1 MLRHTMRNKLAVKI
15 CGMNS
20 QTAIDAAIASGVD
33 YLGFVFFPP
42 SPRSLT
48 PKIASSLMVKRSDD
62 FKVVAVVVNPSNKL
76 LEEITNHL
84 APDIFQLH
92 GSETAE
98 DIENIKQKFN
108 TKIIK
113 AIKISEREDFE
124 EVSKFDKIADFLLFD
139 AAAPVNTAH
148 SLPGGNGI
156 SFNWNWLSNA
166 SLATPWFLSGGLN
179 ISNIN
184 EAVRTTGATAVDVS
198 SGVEDKAGIKNNQK
212 IIEFM
217 NTVRT
222 L

>member
-1 MLRHTMRNKLAVKI
+1 MRNKLAVKI

-48 PKIASSLMVKRSDD
+48 PEIASRLMEKRSND
-62 FKVVAVVVNPSNKL
+62 FKVVAVVVNPSDKL
-76 LEEITNHL
+76 LEEITYHL

-98 DIENIKQKFN
+98 DLEHIKQKFN

-113 AIKISEREDFE
+113 AMKISEREDFE
-124 EVSKFDKIADFLLFD
+124 EVSKFDKVADFLLFD
-139 AAAPVNTAH
+139 AAAPLNTTH

-156 SFNWNWLSNA
+156 SFNWNWLSDA

-179 ISNIN
+179 IGNIN
-184 EAVRTTGATAVDVS
+184 EAVETTGATAVDVS
-198 SGVEDKAGIKNNQK
+198 SGVEDQAGIKNNQK

>member
-1 MLRHTMRNKLAVKI
+1 MRNKLAVKI
-15 CGMNS
+15 CGLNS
-20 QTAIDAAIASGVD
+20 QTAIDTAIASGVD

-48 PKIASSLMVKRSDD
+48 PEIASRLMEKRSND
-62 FKVVAVVVNPSNKL
+62 FKVVAVVVNPSDKL
-76 LEEITNHL
+76 LEEITYHL

-98 DIENIKQKFN
+98 DLEHIKQKFN

-113 AIKISEREDFE
+113 AMKISERKDFE
-124 EVSKFDKIADFLLFD
+124 EVSKFDKVADFLLFD
-139 AAAPVNTAH
+139 AAAPLNTTH

-156 SFNWNWLSNA
+156 SFNWNWLSDA

-179 ISNIN
+179 IGNIN
-184 EAVRTTGATAVDVS
+184 EAVETTGATAVDVS
-198 SGVEDKAGIKNNQK
+198 SGVEDQAGIKNNQK

>member
-1 MLRHTMRNKLAVKI
+1 MRSKLTVKI

-20 QTAIDAAIASGVD
+20 QTAVDAAIASGVD

-48 PKIASSLMVKRSDD
+48 PEFASSLMEERSDD
-62 FKVVAVVVNPSNKL
+62 FKVVAVVVNPSDKL

-92 GSETAE
+92 GSETADDVE
-98 DIENIKQKFN
+98 KIKQKFN

-139 AAAPVNTAH
+139 AAAPVNTTH

-156 SFNWNWLSNA
+156 SFNWNWLSNV

-184 EAVRTTGATAVDVS
+184 EAVRTTGATALDVS
-198 SGVEDKAGIKNNQK
+198 SGVEDKAGFKNNQK

>member
-1 MLRHTMRNKLAVKI
+1 MRNKLAVKI

-20 QTAIDAAIASGVD
+20 QTAVDAAIASGVD

-48 PKIASSLMVKRSDD
+48 PEFASSLMEERSDD
-62 FKVVAVVVNPSNKL
+62 FKVVAVVVNPSDKL

-98 DIENIKQKFN
+98 DITNIKQKFN

-166 SLATPWFLSGGLN
+166 SLTTPWFLSGGLN

-184 EAVRTTGATAVDVS
+184 EAVRTTGATALDVS
-198 SGVEDKAGIKNNQK
+198 SGVEDKAGFKNNQK

>member
-1 MLRHTMRNKLAVKI
+1 MRSKLTVKI

-20 QTAIDAAIASGVD
+20 QTAVDAAIASGVD

-48 PKIASSLMVKRSDD
+48 PEFASSLMEERSDD
-62 FKVVAVVVNPSNKL
+62 FKVVAVVVNPSDKL

-98 DIENIKQKFN
+98 DITNIKQKFD

-113 AIKISEREDFE
+113 AIKISKLEDFE
-124 EVSKFDKIADFLLFD
+124 EVSKFDKVADFMLFD
-139 AAAPVNTAH
+139 AAAPENTTH

-156 SFNWNWLSNA
+156 SFNWNWLSDA
-166 SLATPWFLSGGLN
+166 SLETPWFLSGGLN

-184 EAVRTTGATAVDVS
+184 EAIKITGATAVDVS
-198 SGVEDKAGIKNNQK
+198 SGVEDKAGIKNNKK

-217 NTVRT
+217 KTVRT

>member
-1 MLRHTMRNKLAVKI
+1 MRNKLAVKI
-15 CGMNS
+15 CGLNS
-20 QTAIDAAIASGVD
+20 QTAIDTAIASGVD

-48 PKIASSLMVKRSDD
+48 PEIASRLMEKRSND
-62 FKVVAVVVNPSNKL
+62 FKVVAVVVNPSDKL
-76 LEEITNHL
+76 LEEITYHL

-98 DIENIKQKFN
+98 DLEHIKQKFN

-113 AIKISEREDFE
+113 AIKISKLEDFE
-124 EVSKFDKIADFLLFD
+124 EVSKFDKVADFMLFD
-139 AAAPVNTAH
+139 AAAPENTTH

-156 SFNWNWLSNA
+156 SFNWNWLSDA
-166 SLATPWFLSGGLN
+166 SLETPWFLSGGLN

-184 EAVRTTGATAVDVS
+184 EAIKITGATAVDVS
-198 SGVEDKAGIKNNQK
+198 SGVEDKAGIKNNKK

-217 NTVRT
+217 KTVRT

>member
-1 MLRHTMRNKLAVKI
+1 MRSKLTVKI

-20 QTAIDAAIASGVD
+20 QTAVDAAIASGVD

-48 PKIASSLMVKRSDD
+48 PEFASSLMEERSDD
-62 FKVVAVVVNPSNKL
+62 FKVVAVVVNPSDKL

-98 DIENIKQKFN
+98 DITNIKQKFN

-113 AIKISEREDFE
+113 AIKISKREDFE
-124 EVSKFDKIADFLLFD
+124 EVSKFDKVADFLLFD
-139 AAAPVNTAH
+139 AAAPENTTH

-156 SFNWNWLSNA
+156 SFNWNWLSDA
-166 SLATPWFLSGGLN
+166 SLETPWFLSGGLN

-184 EAVRTTGATAVDVS
+184 EAIKITGATAVDVS
-198 SGVEDKAGIKNNQK
+198 SGVENKAGIKNSKK

-217 NTVRT
+217 KTVRT

>member
-1 MLRHTMRNKLAVKI
+1 MLSKLTVKI

-20 QTAIDAAIASGVD
+20 QTAVDAAIASGVD

-48 PKIASSLMVKRSDD
+48 PEFASSLMEERSDD
-62 FKVVAVVVNPSNKL
+62 FKVVAVVVNPSDKL

-98 DIENIKQKFN
+98 DITNIKQKFN

-113 AIKISEREDFE
+113 AIKISKLEDFE
-124 EVSKFDKIADFLLFD
+124 EVSKFDKVADFMLFD
-139 AAAPVNTAH
+139 AAAPENTTH

-156 SFNWNWLSNA
+156 SFNWNWLSDA
-166 SLATPWFLSGGLN
+166 SLETPWFLSGGIN

-184 EAVRTTGATAVDVS
+184 EAIKITGATAVDVS
-198 SGVEDKAGIKNNQK
+198 SGVEDKAGIKNNKK

-217 NTVRT
+217 KTVRT

>member
-1 MLRHTMRNKLAVKI
+1 MRSKLTVKI

-20 QTAIDAAIASGVD
+20 QTAVDAAIASGVD

-48 PKIASSLMVKRSDD
+48 PEFASSLMEERSDD
-62 FKVVAVVVNPSNKL
+62 FKVVAVVVNPSDKV

-98 DIENIKQKFN
+98 DITNIKQKFD

-113 AIKISEREDFE
+113 AIKISKLEDFE
-124 EVSKFDKIADFLLFD
+124 EASKFDKVADFMLFD
-139 AAAPVNTAH
+139 AAAPENTPH

-156 SFNWNWLSNA
+156 SFNWNWLSDA
-166 SLATPWFLSGGLN
+166 SLKTPWFLSGGLN

-184 EAVRTTGATAVDVS
+184 EAIKITGATAVDVS
-198 SGVEDKAGIKNNQK
+198 SGVEDKAGIKNNKK

-217 NTVRT
+217 KTVKT

>member
-1 MLRHTMRNKLAVKI
+1 M
-15 CGMNS
+15 
-20 QTAIDAAIASGVD
+20 
-33 YLGFVFFPP
+33 
-42 SPRSLT
+42 
-48 PKIASSLMVKRSDD
+48 
-62 FKVVAVVVNPSNKL
+62 
-76 LEEITNHL
+76 
-84 APDIFQLH
+84 
-92 GSETAE
+92 
-98 DIENIKQKFN
+98 
-108 TKIIK
+108 
-113 AIKISEREDFE
+113 
-124 EVSKFDKIADFLLFD
+124 LFD

-166 SLATPWFLSGGLN
+166 SLSTPWFLSGGLN

-184 EAVRTTGATAVDVS
+184 EAVQTTGATAVDVS

>member
-1 MLRHTMRNKLAVKI
+1 MRSKLTVKI

-20 QTAIDAAIASGVD
+20 QTAIDTAIASGVD

-48 PKIASSLMVKRSDD
+48 PEFASSLMEERSDD
-62 FKVVAVVVNPSNKL
+62 FKVVAVVVNPSDKL

-98 DIENIKQKFN
+98 DITNIKQKFN

-113 AIKISEREDFE
+113 AIKISKLEDFE
-124 EVSKFDKIADFLLFD
+124 EASKFDKVADFMLFD
-139 AAAPVNTAH
+139 AAAPENTPH

-156 SFNWNWLSNA
+156 SFNWNWLSDA
-166 SLATPWFLSGGLN
+166 SLETPWFLSGGLN

-184 EAVRTTGATAVDVS
+184 EAIKITGATAVDVS
-198 SGVEDKAGIKNNQK
+198 SGVEDKAGIKNNKK

-217 NTVRT
+217 KTVRT

>member
-1 MLRHTMRNKLAVKI
+1 MRNKLAVKI
-15 CGMNS
+15 CGLNS
-20 QTAIDAAIASGVD
+20 QTAIDTAIASGVD

-48 PKIASSLMVKRSDD
+48 PEIASRLMEKRSND
-62 FKVVAVVVNPSNKL
+62 FKVVAVVVNPSDKL
-76 LEEITNHL
+76 LEEITYHL

-98 DIENIKQKFN
+98 DLEHIKQKFN

-113 AIKISEREDFE
+113 AMKISERKDFE
-124 EVSKFDKIADFLLFD
+124 EVSKFDKVADFLLFD
-139 AAAPVNTAH
+139 AAAPLNTTH

-156 SFNWNWLSNA
+156 SFNWNWLSDA
-166 SLATPWFLSGGLN
+166 SLAIPWFLSGGLN
-179 ISNIN
+179 IGNIN
-184 EAVRTTGATAVDVS
+184 EAVKTTGATAVDVS
-198 SGVEDKAGIKNNQK
+198 SGVEDQAGIKNNQK

>member
-1 MLRHTMRNKLAVKI
+1 MRSKLTVKI

-20 QTAIDAAIASGVD
+20 QTAVDAAIASGVD

-48 PKIASSLMVKRSDD
+48 PEFASSLMEERSDD
-62 FKVVAVVVNPSNKL
+62 FKVVAVVVNPSDKL

-98 DIENIKQKFN
+98 NITNIKQKFN

-113 AIKISEREDFE
+113 AIKISKREDFE
-124 EVSKFDKIADFLLFD
+124 EVSKFDKVADFLLFD
-139 AAAPVNTAH
+139 AAAPENTTH

-156 SFNWNWLSNA
+156 SFNWNWLSDA
-166 SLATPWFLSGGLN
+166 SLETPWFLSGGLN

-184 EAVRTTGATAVDVS
+184 EAIKITGATAVDVS
-198 SGVEDKAGIKNNQK
+198 SGVEDKAGIKNNKK

-217 NTVRT
+217 KTVRT

>member
-1 MLRHTMRNKLAVKI
+1 MLRHTMRNKLTVKI
-15 CGMNS
+15 CGLNS
-20 QTAIDAAIASGVD
+20 QTAIDTAIASGVD

-48 PKIASSLMVKRSDD
+48 PEIASRLMEKRSND
-62 FKVVAVVVNPSNKL
+62 FKVVAVVVNPSDKL
-76 LEEITNHL
+76 LEEITYHL

-98 DIENIKQKFN
+98 DLERIKQKFN

-113 AIKISEREDFE
+113 AMKISEREDFE
-124 EVSKFDKIADFLLFD
+124 EVSKFDKVADFLLFD
-139 AAAPVNTAH
+139 AAAPLNTTH

-156 SFNWNWLSNA
+156 SFNWNWLSDA

-179 ISNIN
+179 IGNIN
-184 EAVRTTGATAVDVS
+184 EAVETTGATAVDVS
-198 SGVEDKAGIKNNQK
+198 SGVEDQAGIKNNQK

>member
-1 MLRHTMRNKLAVKI
+1 MRNKLAVKI
-15 CGMNS
+15 CGLNS
-20 QTAIDAAIASGVD
+20 QTAIDTAIASGVD

-48 PKIASSLMVKRSDD
+48 PEIASRLLEKRSND
-62 FKVVAVVVNPSNKL
+62 FKVVAVVVNPSDKL
-76 LEEITNHL
+76 LEEITYHL

-98 DIENIKQKFN
+98 DLEHIKQKFN

-113 AIKISEREDFE
+113 AMKISEREDFE
-124 EVSKFDKIADFLLFD
+124 EVSKFDKVADFLLFD
-139 AAAPVNTAH
+139 AAAPLNTTH

-156 SFNWNWLSNA
+156 SFNWNWLSDA

-179 ISNIN
+179 IGNIN
-184 EAVRTTGATAVDVS
+184 EAVETTGATAVDVS
-198 SGVEDKAGIKNNQK
+198 SGVEDQAGIKNNQK

>member
-1 MLRHTMRNKLAVKI
+1 MRNKLAVKI
-15 CGMNS
+15 CGLNS
-20 QTAIDAAIASGVD
+20 QTAIDTAIASGVD

-48 PKIASSLMVKRSDD
+48 PEIASRLMEKRSND
-62 FKVVAVVVNPSNKL
+62 FKVVAVVVNPSDKL
-76 LEEITNHL
+76 LEEITYHL

-98 DIENIKQKFN
+98 DLEHIKQKFN

-113 AIKISEREDFE
+113 AMKISEREDFE
-124 EVSKFDKIADFLLFD
+124 EVSKFDKVADFLLFD
-139 AAAPVNTAH
+139 AAAPLNTTH

-156 SFNWNWLSNA
+156 SFNWNWLSDA

-179 ISNIN
+179 IGNIN
-184 EAVRTTGATAVDVS
+184 EAVETTGATAVDVS
-198 SGVEDKAGIKNNQK
+198 SGVEDQAGIKNNQK

>member
-1 MLRHTMRNKLAVKI
+1 MRSKLTVKI

-20 QTAIDAAIASGVD
+20 QKAVDASIASGVD

-48 PKIASSLMVKRSDD
+48 PEFASSLMEERSDD
-62 FKVVAVVVNPSNKL
+62 FKVVAVVVNPSDKL
-76 LEEITNHL
+76 LEEITNHV

-98 DIENIKQKFN
+98 DITNIKQKFN

-113 AIKISEREDFE
+113 AIKISKLEDFE
-124 EVSKFDKIADFLLFD
+124 EVSKFDKVADFMLFD
-139 AAAPVNTAH
+139 AAAPENTTH

-156 SFNWNWLSNA
+156 SFNWNWLSDA
-166 SLATPWFLSGGLN
+166 SLETPWFLSGGLN

-184 EAVRTTGATAVDVS
+184 EAIKITGATAVDVS
-198 SGVEDKAGIKNNQK
+198 SGVEDKAGIKNNKK

-217 NTVRT
+217 KTVRT

>member
-1 MLRHTMRNKLAVKI
+1 MRNKLAVKI
-15 CGMNS
+15 CGLNS
-20 QTAIDAAIASGVD
+20 QTAIDTAIASGVD

-48 PKIASSLMVKRSDD
+48 PEIASRLMEKRSND
-62 FKVVAVVVNPSNKL
+62 FKVVAVVVNPSDKL
-76 LEEITNHL
+76 LEEITYHL

-98 DIENIKQKFN
+98 DLEHIKQKFN

-113 AIKISEREDFE
+113 AMKISEREDFE
-124 EVSKFDKIADFLLFD
+124 EVSKFDKVADFLLFD
-139 AAAPVNTAH
+139 AAAPLNTTH

-156 SFNWNWLSNA
+156 SFNWNWLSDA

-179 ISNIN
+179 IGNIN
-184 EAVRTTGATAVDVS
+184 EAVETTGATAIDVS
-198 SGVEDKAGIKNNQK
+198 SGVEDQAGIKNNQK

>member
-1 MLRHTMRNKLAVKI
+1 MRSKLTVKI

-20 QTAIDAAIASGVD
+20 QTAVDAAIASGVD

-48 PKIASSLMVKRSDD
+48 PEFASSLMEERSDD
-62 FKVVAVVVNPSNKL
+62 FKVVAVVVNPSDKL

-98 DIENIKQKFN
+98 NITNIKQKFN

-113 AIKISEREDFE
+113 AIKISKLEDFE
-124 EVSKFDKIADFLLFD
+124 EVSKFDKVADFMLFD
-139 AAAPVNTAH
+139 AAAPENTTH

-156 SFNWNWLSNA
+156 SFNWNWLNDA
-166 SLATPWFLSGGLN
+166 SLETPWFLSGGLN

-184 EAVRTTGATAVDVS
+184 EAIKITGATAVDVS
-198 SGVEDKAGIKNNQK
+198 SGVEDKTGIKNNKK

-217 NTVRT
+217 KTVRT

>member
-1 MLRHTMRNKLAVKI
+1 MRSKLTVKI

-20 QTAIDAAIASGVD
+20 QTAVDAAIASGVD

-48 PKIASSLMVKRSDD
+48 PEFASSLMEERSDD
-62 FKVVAVVVNPSNKL
+62 FKVVAVVVNPSDKL

-92 GSETAE
+92 GSETAD
-98 DIENIKQKFN
+98 DIEKIKQKFN

-124 EVSKFDKIADFLLFD
+124 EVSKFDKVADFLLFD

-166 SLATPWFLSGGLN
+166 SLTTPWFLSGGLN

>member
-1 MLRHTMRNKLAVKI
+1 MRNKLAVKI
-15 CGMNS
+15 CGLNS
-20 QTAIDAAIASGVD
+20 QTAIDTAIASGVD

-48 PKIASSLMVKRSDD
+48 PEIASRLMEKRSND
-62 FKVVAVVVNPSNKL
+62 FKVVAVVVNPSDKL
-76 LEEITNHL
+76 LEEITYHL

-98 DIENIKQKFN
+98 DLEHIKQKFN

-113 AIKISEREDFE
+113 AMKISEREDFE
-124 EVSKFDKIADFLLFD
+124 EVSKFDKVADFLLFD
-139 AAAPVNTAH
+139 AAAPLNTTH

-156 SFNWNWLSNA
+156 SFNWNWLSDA

-179 ISNIN
+179 IGNIN
-184 EAVRTTGATAVDVS
+184 EAVETTGATAVDVS
-198 SGVEDKAGIKNNQK
+198 SGVEDEAGIKNNQK

>member
-1 MLRHTMRNKLAVKI
+1 MRSKLTVKI

-20 QTAIDAAIASGVD
+20 QTAVDAAIASGVD

-48 PKIASSLMVKRSDD
+48 PEFASSLMEERSDD
-62 FKVVAVVVNPSNKL
+62 FKVVAVVVNLSDKL

-98 DIENIKQKFN
+98 DITNIKQKFN

-113 AIKISEREDFE
+113 AIKISKREDFE
-124 EVSKFDKIADFLLFD
+124 EVSKFDKVADFLLFD
-139 AAAPVNTAH
+139 AAAPENTTH

-156 SFNWNWLSNA
+156 SFNWNWLSDA
-166 SLATPWFLSGGLN
+166 SLETPWFLSGGLN

-184 EAVRTTGATAVDVS
+184 EAIKITGATAVDVS
-198 SGVEDKAGIKNNQK
+198 SGVEDKAGIKNNKK

-217 NTVRT
+217 KTVRT

>member
-20 QTAIDAAIASGVD
+20 QTAVDAAIASGVD

-48 PKIASSLMVKRSDD
+48 PEIASSLMEKRSDD
-62 FKVVAVVVNPSNKL
+62 FKVVAVVVNPSDEL
-76 LEEITNHL
+76 LEEITYHL

-92 GSETAE
+92 GSETAD

-124 EVSKFDKIADFLLFD
+124 KVSKFDKVADFLLFD
-139 AAAPVNTAH
+139 AAAPATTAN

-184 EAVRTTGATAVDVS
+184 EAVQTTGATAVDVS
-198 SGVEDKAGIKNNQK
+198 SGVEDNAGVKNNQK

>member
-48 PKIASSLMVKRSDD
+48 PEIASSLMDKRSDD
-62 FKVVAVVVNPSNKL
+62 FKVVAVVVNPSDNL
-76 LEEITNHL
+76 LEEITYHL

-92 GSETAE
+92 GSETAD
-98 DIENIKQKFN
+98 DIENIKNKFN

-113 AIKISEREDFE
+113 AIKISERKDFE
-124 EVSKFDKIADFLLFD
+124 EVSKFDKVADFLLFD
-139 AAAPVNTAH
+139 AAAPVNTGQ

-184 EAVRTTGATAVDVS
+184 EAVRTTGATALDVS
-198 SGVEDKAGIKNNQK
+198 SGVEDKAGFKNNQK

>member
-1 MLRHTMRNKLAVKI
+1 MRSKLTVKI

-48 PKIASSLMVKRSDD
+48 PEFASSLMEERSDD
-62 FKVVAVVVNPSNKL
+62 FKVVAVVVNPSDKL

-98 DIENIKQKFN
+98 DITNIKQKFN

-113 AIKISEREDFE
+113 AIKISKLEDFE
-124 EVSKFDKIADFLLFD
+124 EVSKFDKVADFMLFD
-139 AAAPVNTAH
+139 AAAPENTTH

-156 SFNWNWLSNA
+156 SFNWNWLSDA
-166 SLATPWFLSGGLN
+166 SLETPWFLSGGLN

-184 EAVRTTGATAVDVS
+184 EAIKITGATAVDVS
-198 SGVEDKAGIKNNQK
+198 SGVEDKAGIKNNKK

-217 NTVRT
+217 KTVRT

>member
-1 MLRHTMRNKLAVKI
+1 MLRHIMRSKLTVKI

-20 QTAIDAAIASGVD
+20 QTAVDAAIASGVD

-48 PKIASSLMVKRSDD
+48 PEFASSLMEERSND
-62 FKVVAVVVNPSNKL
+62 FKVVAVVVNPSDKL

-98 DIENIKQKFN
+98 DITNIKQKFN

-113 AIKISEREDFE
+113 AIKISKREDFE
-124 EVSKFDKIADFLLFD
+124 EVSKFDKVADFLLFD
-139 AAAPVNTAH
+139 AAAPENTTH

-156 SFNWNWLSNA
+156 SFNWNWLSDA
-166 SLATPWFLSGGLN
+166 SLETPWFLSGGLN

-184 EAVRTTGATAVDVS
+184 EAIKITGAAAVDVS
-198 SGVEDKAGIKNNQK
+198 SGVEDKAGIKNTQK

>member
-1 MLRHTMRNKLAVKI
+1 
-15 CGMNS
+15 MNS
-20 QTAIDAAIASGVD
+20 QTAVDAAIASGVD

-48 PKIASSLMVKRSDD
+48 PEFASSLMEERSND
-62 FKVVAVVVNPSNKL
+62 FKVVAVVVNPSDKL

-98 DIENIKQKFN
+98 DITNIKQKFN

-113 AIKISEREDFE
+113 AIKISKLEDFE
-124 EVSKFDKIADFLLFD
+124 EVSKFDKVADFLLFD
-139 AAAPVNTAH
+139 AAAPENTTH

-156 SFNWNWLSNA
+156 SFNWNWLSDA
-166 SLATPWFLSGGLN
+166 SLETPWFLSGGLN

-184 EAVRTTGATAVDVS
+184 EAIKITGATAVDVS
-198 SGVEDKAGIKNNQK
+198 SGVEDKAGIKNNKK

-217 NTVRT
+217 KTVRT

>member
-1 MLRHTMRNKLAVKI
+1 MRSKLTVKI

-20 QTAIDAAIASGVD
+20 QTAVDAAIASGVD

-48 PKIASSLMVKRSDD
+48 PEFASSLMEERSDD
-62 FKVVAVVVNPSNKL
+62 FKVVAVVVNPSDKL

-98 DIENIKQKFN
+98 DITNIKQKFN

-113 AIKISEREDFE
+113 AIKISKLEDFE
-124 EVSKFDKIADFLLFD
+124 EVSKFDKVADFMLFD
-139 AAAPVNTAH
+139 AAAPENTPH

-156 SFNWNWLSNA
+156 SFNWNWLSDA
-166 SLATPWFLSGGLN
+166 SLETPWFLSGGLN

-184 EAVRTTGATAVDVS
+184 EAIKITGATAVDVS
-198 SGVEDKAGIKNNQK
+198 SGVEDKAGIKNNKK

-217 NTVRT
+217 KTVRT

>member
-1 MLRHTMRNKLAVKI
+1 MRNKLAVKI
-15 CGMNS
+15 CGLNS
-20 QTAIDAAIASGVD
+20 QTAIDTAIASGVD

-48 PKIASSLMVKRSDD
+48 PEIASRLMEKRSND
-62 FKVVAVVVNPSNKL
+62 FKVVAVVVNPSDKL
-76 LEEITNHL
+76 LEEITYHL

-98 DIENIKQKFN
+98 DLEHIKQKFN

-113 AIKISEREDFE
+113 AMKISEREDFE
-124 EVSKFDKIADFLLFD
+124 EVSKFDKVADFLLFD
-139 AAAPVNTAH
+139 AAAPLNTTH

-156 SFNWNWLSNA
+156 SFNWNWLSDA
-166 SLATPWFLSGGLN
+166 SLAIPWFLSGGLN
-179 ISNIN
+179 IGNIN
-184 EAVRTTGATAVDVS
+184 EAVETTGATAVDVS
-198 SGVEDKAGIKNNQK
+198 SGVEDQAGIKNNQK

>member
-1 MLRHTMRNKLAVKI
+1 M
-15 CGMNS
+15 
-20 QTAIDAAIASGVD
+20 
-33 YLGFVFFPP
+33 
-42 SPRSLT
+42 
-48 PKIASSLMVKRSDD
+48 
-62 FKVVAVVVNPSNKL
+62 
-76 LEEITNHL
+76 LEEITYHL

-92 GSETAE
+92 GSETAD
-98 DIENIKQKFN
+98 DIEKIKQKFN

-139 AAAPVNTAH
+139 AAAPMNTTH

-156 SFNWNWLSNA
+156 SFNWNWLSNV

-179 ISNIN
+179 INNIN
-184 EAVRTTGATAVDVS
+184 EAVQTTGAAAVDVS
-198 SGVEDKAGIKNNQK
+198 SGVEDKAGIKNTQK

>member
-1 MLRHTMRNKLAVKI
+1 MRSKLTVKI

-20 QTAIDAAIASGVD
+20 QTAVDAAIASGVD

-48 PKIASSLMVKRSDD
+48 PEFASSLMEERSDD
-62 FKVVAVVVNPSNKL
+62 FKVVAVVVNPSDKL

-98 DIENIKQKFN
+98 DITNIKQKFN

-113 AIKISEREDFE
+113 AIKISKLEDFE
-124 EVSKFDKIADFLLFD
+124 EVSKFDKVADFMLFD
-139 AAAPVNTAH
+139 AAAPENTTH

-156 SFNWNWLSNA
+156 SFNWNWLSDA
-166 SLATPWFLSGGLN
+166 SLETPWFLSGGIN

-184 EAVRTTGATAVDVS
+184 EAIKITGATAVDVS
-198 SGVEDKAGIKNNQK
+198 SGVEDKAGIKNNKK

-217 NTVRT
+217 KTVRT

>member
-1 MLRHTMRNKLAVKI
+1 MRNKLAVKI
-15 CGMNS
+15 CGLNS
-20 QTAIDAAIASGVD
+20 QTAIDTAIASGVD

-48 PKIASSLMVKRSDD
+48 PEIASRLMEKRSND
-62 FKVVAVVVNPSNKL
+62 FKVVAVVVNPSDKL
-76 LEEITNHL
+76 LEEITYHL

-98 DIENIKQKFN
+98 DLEHIKQKFN

-113 AIKISEREDFE
+113 AMKISEREDFE
-124 EVSKFDKIADFLLFD
+124 EVSKFDKVADFLLFD
-139 AAAPVNTAH
+139 AAAPLNTTH

-156 SFNWNWLSNA
+156 SFNWNWLSDA
-166 SLATPWFLSGGLN
+166 SLAIPWFLSGGLN
-179 ISNIN
+179 IGNIN
-184 EAVRTTGATAVDVS
+184 EAVKTTGATAVDVS
-198 SGVEDKAGIKNNQK
+198 SGVEDEAGIKNNQK

>member
-1 MLRHTMRNKLAVKI
+1 MRNKLAVKI
-15 CGMNS
+15 CGLNS
-20 QTAIDAAIASGVD
+20 QTAIDTAIASGVD
-33 YLGFVFFPP
+33 YLGVVFLPP

-48 PKIASSLMVKRSDD
+48 PEIASRLMEKRSND
-62 FKVVAVVVNPSNKL
+62 FKVVAVVVNPSDKL
-76 LEEITNHL
+76 LEEITYHL

-98 DIENIKQKFN
+98 DLEHIKQKFN

-113 AIKISEREDFE
+113 AMKISEREDFE
-124 EVSKFDKIADFLLFD
+124 EVSKFDKVADFLLFD
-139 AAAPVNTAH
+139 AAAPLNTTH

-156 SFNWNWLSNA
+156 SFNWNWLSDA

-179 ISNIN
+179 IGNIN
-184 EAVRTTGATAVDVS
+184 EAVETTGATAVDVS

>member
-1 MLRHTMRNKLAVKI
+1 MRNKLAVKI
-15 CGMNS
+15 CGLNS
-20 QTAIDAAIASGVD
+20 QTAIDTAIASGVD
-33 YLGFVFFPP
+33 YLGFVFFQP

-48 PKIASSLMVKRSDD
+48 PEIASRLMEKRSND
-62 FKVVAVVVNPSNKL
+62 FKVVAVVVNPSDKL
-76 LEEITNHL
+76 LEEITYHL

-98 DIENIKQKFN
+98 DLEHIKQKFN

-113 AIKISEREDFE
+113 AMKISEREDFE
-124 EVSKFDKIADFLLFD
+124 EVSKFDKVADFLLFD
-139 AAAPVNTAH
+139 AAAPLNTTH

-156 SFNWNWLSNA
+156 SFNWNWLSDA

-179 ISNIN
+179 IGNIN
-184 EAVRTTGATAVDVS
+184 EAVETTGATAVDVS
-198 SGVEDKAGIKNNQK
+198 SGVEDQAGIKNNQK

>member
-1 MLRHTMRNKLAVKI
+1 MRSKLTVKI

-20 QTAIDAAIASGVD
+20 QTAVDAAIASGVD

-48 PKIASSLMVKRSDD
+48 PEFASSLMEERSDD
-62 FKVVAVVVNPSNKL
+62 FKVVAVVVNPSDKL

-98 DIENIKQKFN
+98 DITNIKQKFN

-113 AIKISEREDFE
+113 AIKISKLEDFE
-124 EVSKFDKIADFLLFD
+124 EVSKFDKVADFMLFD
-139 AAAPVNTAH
+139 AAAPENTTH
-148 SLPGGNGI
+148 SLPGGNGV
-156 SFNWNWLSNA
+156 SFNWNWLGDA

-184 EAVRTTGATAVDVS
+184 EAIKITGATAVDVS
-198 SGVEDKAGIKNNQK
+198 SGVEDKAGIKNNKK

-217 NTVRT
+217 KTVRT

>member
-1 MLRHTMRNKLAVKI
+1 MRSKLTVKI

-20 QTAIDAAIASGVD
+20 QTAVDAAIASGVD

-48 PKIASSLMVKRSDD
+48 PEFASSLMEERSDD
-62 FKVVAVVVNPSNKL
+62 FKVVAVVVNPSDKL

-98 DIENIKQKFN
+98 DITNIKQKFN

-113 AIKISEREDFE
+113 AIKISKLEDFE
-124 EVSKFDKIADFLLFD
+124 EVSKFDKVADFLLFD

-184 EAVRTTGATAVDVS
+184 EAVQTTGATAVDVS